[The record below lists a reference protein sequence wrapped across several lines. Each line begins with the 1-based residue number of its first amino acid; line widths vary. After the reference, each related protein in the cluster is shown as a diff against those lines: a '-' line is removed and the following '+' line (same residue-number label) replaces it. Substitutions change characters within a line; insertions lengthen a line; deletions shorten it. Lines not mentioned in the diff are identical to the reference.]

1 MKSLLP
7 LWEEI
12 ILLDKE
18 LVINHSKPQVW
29 ASYLALY
36 TLAKKGGL
44 IVILVGGYEKEAFFR
59 ATFKWLSLIGIES
72 FLTKETFH
80 FGDWGKLL
88 ITYPFHIEKSIK
100 EAQACLIVSPYL
112 FKKNYYF
119 FLKKNLKEESFLWVF
134 NNYAYPRKKG
144 KRSNLNKPTNQKLLW
159 HFHIYEYFIGK
170 RNNISF
176 DNWSLITQWELRI
189 RKELLKKLREK

>member
-1 MKSLLP
+1 MKIRLP

-12 ILLDKE
+12 ALFNKE
-18 LVINHSKPQVW
+18 LVISHPKPQIW

-44 IVILVGGYEKEAFFR
+44 VIILVGGYEKEAFFR
-59 ATFKWLSLIGIES
+59 ATFKWLSLIGVET
-72 FLTKETFH
+72 FLTKETFS

-88 ITYPFHIEKSIK
+88 ITYPFHIECTIK

-119 FLKKNLKEESFLWVF
+119 FLKKNLKKEAFLWVF
-134 NNYAYPRKKG
+134 NSYSYPKKKG
-144 KRSNLNKPTNQKLLW
+144 KRSILNKPYNQRLLW
-159 HFHIYEYFIGK
+159 HFHIFEYFIRK
-170 RNNISF
+170 RDSKSF
-176 DNWSLITQWELRI
+176 DSWSLITQWELRI
-189 RKELLKKLREK
+189 RKELLKKLI